1 MTKLKPVINSGVS
14 PFHDLIG
21 LGLVEWHEDFA
32 RAQLEIAD
40 HHLNRSGVVH
50 GGVYMSMLDQ
60 IGGYSGLYCSLA
72 GNARFAVSLSITCSF
87 LGQASSG
94 VLTAIGSK
102 VGGGR
107 RVFYTRT
114 EVRDEQGR
122 TLALGQGVHRYRTG
136 SENPEGVPTGEAA
149 SP

>member
-1 MTKLKPVINSGVS
+1 MTKREPAIDTGVS

-21 LGLVEWHEDFA
+21 LRLVEWREDFA
-32 RAQLEIAD
+32 RAQIEIAE

-50 GGVYMSMLDQ
+50 GGVLMSLLDQ
-60 IGGYSGLYCSLA
+60 IGGFSGLYCTVP

-94 VLTAIGSK
+94 VLTAIGRK

-114 EVRDEQGR
+114 EVQDARGNA
-122 TLALGQGVHRYRTG
+122 LALGQGVHRYRTG
-136 SENPEGVPTGEAA
+136 SESPDGAPAGEAL